1 MASRRLLDQELQEIR
16 ERLLE
21 LEQMVSSAIDRAVEA
36 LRAQD
41 VAAAQRIVE
50 EDQLINNLRY
60 EIESLC
66 VAIIAT
72 QQPVASDLRTVI
84 AVTHIAV
91 ELERMADHAA
101 GIATLV
107 TRMADEPL
115 LKPLI
120 DIPRMARVT
129 QEMLRA
135 SIRAFMDNDLEVARR
150 VIERDD
156 EVDQLYAQV
165 FRELLTYM
173 LQNPRNI
180 KRATYLLWIAHGLER
195 IGDRITN
202 VGERIVFMRTGY
214 LKGLEK
220 DA

>member
-1 MASRRLLDQELQEIR
+1 
-16 ERLLE
+16 
-21 LEQMVSSAIDRAVEA
+21 MVSSAIDRAVDA
-36 LRAQD
+36 LRDQD
-41 VAAAQRIVE
+41 VTAAQRIVE

-120 DIPRMARVT
+120 DIPRMARVV

-135 SIRAFMDNDLEVARR
+135 GIRAFMDNDLEAARR

>member
-1 MASRRLLDQELQEIR
+1 MTSRRLLDQELKEIR

-21 LEQMVSSAIDRAVEA
+21 LEHRVASAIERAVEA
-36 LRAQD
+36 LTNQD
-41 VAAAQRIVE
+41 VAAAQRIVQ
-50 EDQLINNLRY
+50 EDQSINDLRY
-60 EIESLC
+60 EIEDLC
-66 VAIIAT
+66 VTVIAT
-72 QQPVASDLRTVI
+72 QQPVASDLRMVI

-91 ELERMADHAA
+91 EMERMADHAA

-120 DIPRMARVT
+120 DIPRMSVIS
-129 QEMLRA
+129 QEMLYTG
-135 SIRAFMDNDLEVARR
+135 IRAFMEGDLEAALR

-156 EVDQLYAQV
+156 DVDQLYTQV

-195 IGDRITN
+195 IGDRATN
-202 VGERIVFMRTGY
+202 IGERIVFMRTGY
-214 LKGLEK
+214 LKGQV
-220 DA
+220 DSG

>member
-1 MASRRLLDQELQEIR
+1 MTSRRLLDQELNEIR

-21 LEQMVSSAIDRAVEA
+21 LEQMVSSAIERAVEA
-36 LRAQD
+36 LKNQD
-41 VAAAQRIVE
+41 VAAARRIVA
-50 EDQLINNLRY
+50 EDQMINNLRY
-60 EIESLC
+60 DVERMC

-84 AVTHIAV
+84 AVTHVAV
-91 ELERMADHAA
+91 ELERMGDHAA

-135 SIRAFMDNDLEVARR
+135 SIRAFMDNDLETARC

-180 KRATYLLWIAHGLER
+180 KRATYLLWVAHGLER
-195 IGDRITN
+195 IADRVTN
-202 VGERIVFMRTGY
+202 IGERIIFMRTGY
-214 LKGLEK
+214 LKGEEE